1 VCGGEAQTPLS
12 PNMIAL
18 PSEAAAAVL
27 PGSRRGWGGVLLLGV
42 RVGTRVLPRRGKLG
56 AGVRA
61 QGREELGGLRAAAC
75 AWLLG
80 GGVLS
85 CARCHGAP
93 PSPGAGGGPSPCW
106 GCVVLLGLCDEL
118 LLRQVS
124 AVKGFSSGSRFSV
137 SGPLLGACGKGGG
150 GGVCAGWGSA
160 PGPA

>member
-80 GGVLS
+80 GGSEL
-85 CARCHGAP
+85 CPMPRC
-93 PSPGAGGGPSPCW
+93 SPLAGGWRGSLA
-106 GCVVLLGLCDEL
+106 LLGL
-118 LLRQVS
+118 R
-124 AVKGFSSGSRFSV
+124 
-137 SGPLLGACGKGGG
+137 
-150 GGVCAGWGSA
+150 
-160 PGPA
+160 GPARAL